1 MKVTSLLPSVS
12 ILVIAAFFFIGGVAH
27 FVFTDVFVR
36 IMPNYLGYQKELVLI
51 SGLFELLGAIGILFP
66 STRLLAGYGLIVLI
80 IAVFPANI
88 NMAIHPQDYKSIP
101 ELLLWL
107 RLPLQFFFVWFVLQ
121 SIKSIKSRT
130 SQH

>member
-1 MKVTSLLPSVS
+1 MKVTSLVPSVS

-51 SGLFELLGAIGILFP
+51 SGVFELLGAIGILFP

-88 NMAIHPQDYKSIP
+88 NMAIHHQDYKSIP

-107 RLPLQFFFVWFVLQ
+107 RLPLQFFFVWFVWQ

-130 SQH
+130 S

>member
-1 MKVTSLLPSVS
+1 MKVTSLVPSVS

-51 SGLFELLGAIGILFP
+51 SGVFELLGAIGILFP

-107 RLPLQFFFVWFVLQ
+107 RLPLQFFFVWFVWQ

-130 SQH
+130 S

>member
-107 RLPLQFFFVWFVLQ
+107 RLPLQFFFVWFVWQ